1 MNLIRYTK
9 EFNYNIKLAYPVII
23 GMLGHTIVQ
32 LIDNIMVGQLGPTE
46 LASVS
51 LGNSFVF
58 IAMSLGIGFSTAIT
72 PLISESFGAK
82 NHTKVRQVYVHGLF
96 LCISFG
102 VLLSGLVL
110 MSQPILLQMGQP
122 VDVVKLAK
130 PYLFW
135 VAISL
140 IPLVGFQG
148 FRQFAEGLFQT
159 RLAMY
164 ATIVGNVI
172 NVILNYLLI
181 FGLLGFPEMGV
192 EGAAIGTLISRFIM
206 LFFIGYIINRNK
218 LFKRYHR
225 NLFRVKLSR
234 RIFKKIIG
242 LGFPSALQMFFEV
255 TFFTSAIWMS
265 GLLGENAQAANQ
277 IAFNLSSMTYMVAIG
292 VGVTAMIRIGNEK
305 GKGDF
310 FNLRRL
316 AISNFLLIFLLDFFF
331 CLLFILAH
339 DFLPWI
345 YFDSSDSVNSKD
357 VLEVI
362 TLAADL
368 ILIAAFFQIADGLQA
383 VVLATLRGMQ
393 DVWLPAFLIF
403 LAYGTIGF
411 PISYYLALNTYWE
424 INGIWIGLLTG
435 LSVSAL
441 FLIARFH
448 YITKKLITQ

>member
-1 MNLIRYTK
+1 MILSRYTK
-9 EFNYNIKLAYPVII
+9 EFNYNIKLAYPVVI

-46 LASVS
+46 LAAVS

-82 NHTKVRQVYVHGLF
+82 DHKKVRQVYVHGLF
-96 LCISFG
+96 LCLSFG
-102 VLLSGLVL
+102 IFLSVSVLL
-110 MSQPILLQMGQP
+110 SQPILLKMGQP
-122 VDVVKLAK
+122 VEVVKLAK

-148 FRQFAEGLFQT
+148 FRQFSEGLFQT

-172 NVILNYLLI
+172 NIILNYLLI
-181 FGLLGFPEMGV
+181 FGLFGFPEMGV
-192 EGAAIGTLISRFIM
+192 EGAAIGTLISRFVM
-206 LFFIGYIINRNK
+206 LFYIGYIINSNQH
-218 LFKRYHR
+218 FKRYHR

-234 RIFKKIIG
+234 RIFKKIID

-255 TFFTSAIWMS
+255 TFFTSVIWMS
-265 GLLGENAQAANQ
+265 GLVGENVQAANQ

-292 VGVTAMIRIGNEK
+292 IGVTSMIRIGNEK

-310 FNLRRL
+310 YNLRRI

-339 DFLPWI
+339 DFLPWM
-345 YFDSSDSVNSKD
+345 YFDSSDSVISSE
-357 VLEVI
+357 VREVI
-362 TLAADL
+362 GLAADL
-368 ILIAAFFQIADGLQA
+368 ILIAAFFQIADGVQA

-403 LAYGTIGF
+403 LAYGAIGF
-411 PISYYLALNTYWE
+411 PISYHLALNTDWE

-441 FLIARFH
+441 FLIARFQ
-448 YITKKLITQ
+448 YITKKIIT

>member
-1 MNLIRYTK
+1 
-9 EFNYNIKLAYPVII
+9 
-23 GMLGHTIVQ
+23 
-32 LIDNIMVGQLGPTE
+32 
-46 LASVS
+46 
-51 LGNSFVF
+51 
-58 IAMSLGIGFSTAIT
+58 
-72 PLISESFGAK
+72 
-82 NHTKVRQVYVHGLF
+82 
-96 LCISFG
+96 
-102 VLLSGLVL
+102 
-110 MSQPILLQMGQP
+110 
-122 VDVVKLAK
+122 
-130 PYLFW
+130 
-135 VAISL
+135 
-140 IPLVGFQG
+140 
-148 FRQFAEGLFQT
+148 
-159 RLAMY
+159 MY
-164 ATIVGNVI
+164 ATIIGNVI
-172 NVILNYLLI
+172 NVILNYLFI

-206 LFFIGYIINRNK
+206 LFIIGNLINRNQ
-218 LFKRYHR
+218 LFKRYNR
-225 NLFRVKLSR
+225 NLFRVRLSL

-265 GLLGENAQAANQ
+265 GLLGENSQAANQ

-345 YFDSSDSVNSKD
+345 YFDSSDSANSKD

-368 ILIAAFFQIADGLQA
+368 ILIAAFFQIADGVQA

>member
-9 EFNYNIKLAYPVII
+9 EFRYNIRLAFPVII
-23 GMLGHTIVQ
+23 GMLGHTVVQ

-46 LASVS
+46 LAAVS

-82 NHTKVRQVYVHGLF
+82 NHPKVRQVYVHGLF

-102 VLLSGLVL
+102 FLLSGLVL
-110 MSQPILLQMGQP
+110 MSQPLLLQMGQP
-122 VDVVKLAK
+122 EDVVKLAN

-135 VAISL
+135 VGISL

-172 NVILNYLLI
+172 NVILNYLFI
-181 FGLLGFPEMGV
+181 FGLLGFPQMGV
-192 EGAAIGTLISRFIM
+192 EGAAIGTLISRFVM
-206 LFFIGYIINRNK
+206 LFFLGYIINRNK
-218 LFKRYHR
+218 DFKRYNR
-225 NLFRVKLSR
+225 NLFRVKLSLK
-234 RIFKKIIG
+234 IFKKIIG

-310 FNLRRL
+310 INLRRL

-345 YFDSSDSVNSKD
+345 YFDSSDSANSKD

-368 ILIAAFFQIADGLQA
+368 ILIAAFLSSYFLLSVLENNIQNFNSIFFIIGNGL
-383 VVLATLRGMQ
+383 LFLYGF
-393 DVWLPAFLIF
+393 LAFLH
-403 LAYGTIGF
+403 LKNNYN
-411 PISYYLALNTYWE
+411 S
-424 INGIWIGLLTG
+424 
-435 LSVSAL
+435 
-441 FLIARFH
+441 R
-448 YITKKLITQ
+448 KLIHSNLKTIYLQIFYGVFILFALYFLPNIESIL